1 MEYKYSGM
9 PIFIPSRDRLASLLY
24 THIETVHKQGKFL
37 TNKNGNLDQNVVGV
51 FMEELQVYVDLL
63 LENDEEITW
72 EEN

>member
-37 TNKNGNLDQNVVGV
+37 TNKNGNLDDYVVGV
-51 FMEELQVYVDLL
+51 FMEELQVYVNLL
-63 LENDEEITW
+63 LENDEEISW